1 MSMSGEEKD
10 NSLVE
15 DSLRAKLLEVGQ
27 LRKDIE
33 DLRTA
38 ISDRYAQ
45 DMGENC
51 VTQWHT
57 RNEGALMPS
66 DGVPT
71 HQGLCH
77 SQWG

>member
-1 MSMSGEEKD
+1 MKSCHGRFELKPHQVDGVLLSLTPVAMSMSGEEND

-51 VTQWHT
+51 VTQ
-57 RNEGALMPS
+57 
-66 DGVPT
+66 
-71 HQGLCH
+71 
-77 SQWG
+77 